1 MDKVSKEKRSEIMS
15 KVRSV
20 NSEAEM
26 RVRRRLHAKGYRF
39 KLHDKELAGKPDIVL
54 PKHRAVVFVHGCFWH
69 RHNCK
74 QATMPA
80 SNVDYWK
87 AKFARNVARFKEV
100 KRELKRQGWRVL
112 VIWECQAKTDEQVDI
127 WIHRTFKPY
136 K

>member
-1 MDKVSKEKRSEIMS
+1 MDKVTKEKRSEIMS

-39 KLHDKELAGKPDIVL
+39 KLHDKGLAGKPDIVL
-54 PKHRAVVFVHGCFWH
+54 PKYRAVVFVHGCFWH

-80 SNVDYWK
+80 SNIDYWK

-100 KRELKRQGWRVL
+100 KRELRRQGWRVL
-112 VIWECQAKTDEQVDI
+112 VIWECQAKTDEQVGE
-127 WIHRTFKPY
+127 WLAHSFKPY

>member
-26 RVRRRLHAKGYRF
+26 RVRQRLHAKGYRF
-39 KLHDKELAGKPDIVL
+39 KLHDKGLEGKPDIVL
-54 PKHRAVVFVHGCFWH
+54 PKYRTVAFVHGCFWH

-80 SNVDYWK
+80 SHVDYWK

-100 KRELKRQGWRVL
+100 ERELKRQGWRVL
-112 VIWECQAKTDEQVDI
+112 VVWECQAKTDEQVDE
-127 WIHRTFKPY
+127 WVARTFKPL